1 MSRPSGVVL
10 EGETSG
16 PNYGAVNGAQPE
28 RTSQRRGASTVLPLG
43 RQTQM
48 LGPDTGDSSG
58 QAVPTV
64 PAGGPVTVSDRAGAS
79 VLRLPTG
86 SAERVAVL
94 ETERTGPGATEQRQH
109 AHTHVHTA
117 EPQLQ
122 APRPPPPHPKS
133 TIGTSQQPLQPGVSF
148 SPMRER
154 LPPPLQQAVH
164 QLSQQR
170 TAVIQAV
177 QSRAQRALQG
187 ARSEHEQA
195 AEGSVFGTPGSLVG
209 SPMTEQPASEDRSA
223 GAWSVTRI
231 SEVLHRRFVAPV
243 LEHVGGSDRAPS
255 SSPAWHTPTHGV
267 RDPPLMEPETR
278 RAMAAWT
285 SQPTALTTPIPAPPP
300 PLPRDDS
307 STGSMNQEVV
317 LEEVRRQVQLAM

>member
-1 MSRPSGVVL
+1 MAEAPSASSNPPTGVTHQQVMSRPSGVVL

-122 APRPPPPHPKS
+122 APPPPPPQPKS

-148 SPMRER
+148 SPMRENGYHLR
-154 LPPPLQQAVH
+154 FNKQYINS
-164 QLSQQR
+164 LSR
-170 TAVIQAV
+170 
-177 QSRAQRALQG
+177 
-187 ARSEHEQA
+187 E
-195 AEGSVFGTPGSLVG
+195 
-209 SPMTEQPASEDRSA
+209 
-223 GAWSVTRI
+223 
-231 SEVLHRRFVAPV
+231 RR
-243 LEHVGGSDRAPS
+243 
-255 SSPAWHTPTHGV
+255 
-267 RDPPLMEPETR
+267 
-278 RAMAAWT
+278 
-285 SQPTALTTPIPAPPP
+285 
-300 PLPRDDS
+300 
-307 STGSMNQEVV
+307 
-317 LEEVRRQVQLAM
+317 

>member
-1 MSRPSGVVL
+1 MAEAPSASSNPPTGVTHQQFMSRPSGVVL

-122 APRPPPPHPKS
+122 APPPPPPQPKS

-148 SPMRER
+148 SPMRENGYHLR
-154 LPPPLQQAVH
+154 FNKQYINS
-164 QLSQQR
+164 LSR
-170 TAVIQAV
+170 
-177 QSRAQRALQG
+177 
-187 ARSEHEQA
+187 E
-195 AEGSVFGTPGSLVG
+195 
-209 SPMTEQPASEDRSA
+209 
-223 GAWSVTRI
+223 
-231 SEVLHRRFVAPV
+231 RR
-243 LEHVGGSDRAPS
+243 
-255 SSPAWHTPTHGV
+255 
-267 RDPPLMEPETR
+267 
-278 RAMAAWT
+278 
-285 SQPTALTTPIPAPPP
+285 
-300 PLPRDDS
+300 
-307 STGSMNQEVV
+307 
-317 LEEVRRQVQLAM
+317 